1 MKVSEFLGGM
11 FIFTSVF
18 LACSGQNPMTILC
31 SVDWFMV
38 TVHLFML
45 NSDVYVHF
53 HEIHLGL
60 GCPVNHVQPYIYKFT
75 YQVTECG
82 IRATVISHNMV
93 MYSTEIHYAS
103 KTTSSKYTVPV
114 SCSTPKDSPW
124 LTTPYSE
131 KKASKIGTTEDIK
144 TGYEVFT
151 LSQFS
156 QRPNCDCPPCVFNE
170 GGYTLA
176 SHH

>member
-1 MKVSEFLGGM
+1 MKVFELIGGI
-11 FIFTSVF
+11 FILTTVF

-31 SVDWFMV
+31 SVDWSVV
-38 TVHLFML
+38 TVHPFLL

-53 HEIHLGL
+53 HELQLGL
-60 GCPVNHVQPYIYKFT
+60 GCPVTHVQPYICKFT

-82 IRATVISHNMV
+82 IRAKVNNMV
-93 MYSTEIHYAS
+93 MYSTKIRYAS

-114 SCSTPKDSPW
+114 SCSALQDSQW

-131 KKASKIGTTEDIK
+131 KESSKIGTTEYSK

-156 QRPNCDCPPCVFNE
+156 QKPNCNCPPCAFNE
-170 GGYTLA
+170 GGYTQA